1 MPFGKWTSEVE
12 SELETVRLCLFDG
25 TIDKLG
31 AGVAGRME
39 AERAGVGWHGGHC
52 SLQLCR
58 YAAGLMRFG
67 STRAS
72 DEPGF

>member
-1 MPFGKWTSEVE
+1 VPFGKWTSEVE

-39 AERAGVGWHGGHC
+39 AERAGVGWHGSHCGHAIP
-52 SLQLCR
+52 
-58 YAAGLMRFG
+58 AA
-67 STRAS
+67 A
-72 DEPGF
+72 EANKQV